1 MKRLKITIISMTL
14 ATTAIA
20 QGVMDV
26 HSHLITPEF
35 VSSLEKEGRLMDEG
49 FPLPKYDVYNHLK
62 WMDEAGVETSVL
74 TLAAPQPTSAQTV
87 RQTNEAAARI
97 KKEHPGRFM
106 FCAALPLPDVSKAIE
121 EAKYALDV
129 LKADGIK
136 LATNVDGQ
144 YLGAP
149 ELDTLFSVLN
159 ERKAVVI
166 LHPHRPEPVNKQ
178 VMQQTP
184 LAMQEY
190 LSETTRAVSNMI
202 SRNVLARYNNIKV
215 IVPHCGA
222 YLPLAIPRMKSLT
235 PVMQTNKM
243 VGEID
248 YEANLR
254 TLYYDLAGAHSP
266 EVIRMLLT
274 ITTPDHLLYG
284 SDYPYVAPQVLTQ
297 SLARM
302 KDYLSKEPDLAPFK
316 EMILWKNAKWLF
328 EQTGEKPAAAIAT
341 ANMIVRIAE
350 IEVYPQYMKEYL
362 AFANEVDRLSIEREP
377 GVICLYPMQSAEDS
391 CQIRILEIYASD
403 EAYQQHLKT
412 PHFQKYKQ
420 GTLHMVKDLKLP
432 TMKPLDPE
440 TMKLIFKKQR

>member
-97 KKEHPGRFM
+97 KKEHPGRFL

-136 LATNVDGQ
+136 LATNIDGQ

-166 LHPHRPEPVNKQ
+166 LHPHRPEPVNQQ

-215 IVPHCGA
+215 VVPHCGA

-235 PVMQTNKM
+235 PVMQANKM

-284 SDYPYVAPQVLTQ
+284 SDYPYVVPQVLTQ

-302 KDYLSKEPDLAPFK
+302 KDYLSKEPDLAPLRK
-316 EMILWKNAKWLF
+316 MILYQNAKWLF
-328 EQTGEKPAAAIAT
+328 GQTGEKPTAEHAAQ
-341 ANMIVRIAE
+341 NMIVRIAE
-350 IEVYPQYMKEYL
+350 IEVYPQYLQEYL

-377 GVICLYPMQSAEDS
+377 GVICLYPMQSFEDS
-391 CQIRILEIYASD
+391 CQIRILEIYASED
-403 EAYQQHLKT
+403 AYQQHLKT
-412 PHFQKYKQ
+412 DHFQKYKQ

>member
-1 MKRLKITIISMTL
+1 MMI
-14 ATTAIA
+14 ATNIMA

-26 HSHLITPEF
+26 HSHIITSEF
-35 VSSLEKEGRLMDEG
+35 VSALEQEVRLMDEG
-49 FPLPKYDVYNHLK
+49 FPLPKYDVTEHLK
-62 WMDEAGVETSVL
+62 WMDEAGIETSVL
-74 TLAAPQPTSAQTV
+74 TLAAPQPTSAEVV
-87 RQTNEAAARI
+87 RKSNEAAARI
-97 KKEHPGRFM
+97 RKEHPGRFM
-106 FCAALPLPDVSKAIE
+106 FCAALPLPDVQKAIE

-166 LHPHRPEPVNKQ
+166 LHPHRPEPVNQQ

-215 IVPHCGA
+215 VVPHCGA

-235 PVMQTNKM
+235 HVMQTNKM

-284 SDYPYVAPQVLTQ
+284 SDYPYVVPQVLTQ

-302 KDYLSKEPDLAPFK
+302 KDYLSKEPDLAPLRK
-316 EMILWKNAKWLF
+316 MILYQNAKWLF
-328 EQTGEKPAAAIAT
+328 GQTGEKPTAEHAAQ
-341 ANMIVRIAE
+341 NMIVRIAE
-350 IEVYPQYMKEYL
+350 IEVYPQYLQEYL

-377 GVICLYPMQSAEDS
+377 GVICLYPMQSFEDS
-391 CQIRILEIYASD
+391 CQIRILEIYASED
-403 EAYQQHLKT
+403 AYQQHLKT
-412 PHFQKYKQ
+412 DHFQKYKQ